1 MILIANVQVR
11 KIKGVADK
19 AFGGTQLIVSGK
31 QSFSAIDII

>member
-11 KIKGVADK
+11 KIKGVADR
-19 AFGGTQLIVSGK
+19 AFGGMQLIVSGE